1 MTTFAVTDTGDGL
14 DVTLNGTTH
23 RLDVADASRLSH
35 RILDVVP
42 SRLAHR
48 ILDVVHAAYP
58 ERTGRGLESWP
69 TERVEEFVADLERT
83 VNPDRPG
90 HILRAAR
97 VELDRRRGD
106 VR

>member
-1 MTTFAVTDTGDGL
+1 MTTFAVTGTGDGL
-14 DVTLNGTTH
+14 DVTVDGTTH
-23 RLDVADASRLSH
+23 RLGVEDAR
-35 RILDVVP
+35 
-42 SRLAHR
+42 RLAHR

-58 ERTGRGLESWP
+58 ERTGKGPDSWP
-69 TERVEEFVADLERT
+69 TERLEEFVADLEQT

-106 VR
+106 AR

>member
-23 RLDVADASRLSH
+23 RLDVEDA
-35 RILDVVP
+35 